1 MNVVTFFIQKDKV
14 TKGGSQTSSN
24 ATSSEMKVSGT
35 ATINVNI
42 NSNTDISS
50 NMEGQI
56 TNKIIEVYQKIANG
70 GGDVSSVYQAQPSK
84 GSETLYA

>member
-1 MNVVTFFIQKDKV
+1 MDKTLNKTV
-14 TKGGSQTSSN
+14 N
-24 ATSSEMKVSGT
+24 NNTSSEMKVSGT